1 MKDTLIANQKADLK
15 TCCRW
20 ASKIKR
26 MSVSNQTYHH
36 SKTFTLDSYIERNN
50 NQVKVIIKFD
60 VYVPSVQDNTGVPLL
75 KISASPSIT
84 QSEKEEIINMLDKL
98 VQTLKISF
106 SS

>member
-1 MKDTLIANQKADLK
+1 MKDTSIANQKADFK

-26 MSVSNQTYHH
+26 AELSHQTYHH
-36 SKTFTLDSYIERNN
+36 SKNLTLDSYIERDN
-50 NQVKVIIKFD
+50 NQVKVTIKFD
-60 VYVPSVQDNTGVPLL
+60 VYVPSFQDNTGVPLL

-84 QSEKEEIINMLDKL
+84 QLEKKELINTLDKL